1 MIEYFL
7 DKQAKIPI
15 FRSREQSSDVDSFDL
30 QIRVFKFIFALL
42 VSCAYQ
48 RIVISRAL
56 IDQFLSI
63 HCSFTSIK

>member
-1 MIEYFL
+1 MEYFL
-7 DKQAKIPI
+7 DKQAKVPI
-15 FRSREQSSDVDSFDL
+15 FRTREQFCDVDSFGL

-42 VSCAYQ
+42 VSCAYK

-63 HCSFTSIK
+63 RIK

>member
-7 DKQAKIPI
+7 DKQAKVPI
-15 FRSREQSSDVDSFDL
+15 LRSREQFCDVDSFGL

-42 VSCAYQ
+42 VSRTYQ

-56 IDQFLSI
+56 IDLFLSI
-63 HCSFTSIK
+63 RCSLTSIK